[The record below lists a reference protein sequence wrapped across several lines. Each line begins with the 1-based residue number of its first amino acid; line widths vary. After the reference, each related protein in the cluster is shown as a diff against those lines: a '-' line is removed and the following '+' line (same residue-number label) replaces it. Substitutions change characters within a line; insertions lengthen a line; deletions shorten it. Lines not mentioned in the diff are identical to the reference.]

1 MFDESKPEWASRR
14 EHLQSLLNEEDYA
27 QARASVLN
35 AHYTHAQY
43 VEAIWHSLAAHG
55 LTSGHVLEPG
65 CGAGTFIG
73 LAPDSV
79 AMTGVELDPTTSR
92 IAHALYPN
100 AEIRNEGYE
109 KTPTTRLFD
118 AAVGNVPFGDY
129 ALYDPANNPGE
140 HSVHNHFI
148 IKALAQTKPGG
159 YVAVLTSH
167 HTLDAKNPSARRD
180 MYERADLISAIR
192 LPSGAHEQTAD
203 TQVVTDLLVFRVR
216 KDGEEPRAFTWEHAH
231 SHVLAPEATPVAIN
245 DAIMSRPDRVI
256 GTMSATRGLYG
267 AVGLHVASTTDAST
281 IAAQITSRLDQ
292 DLTQATIEGLAYDST
307 PAPTI
312 DATAGITV
320 DARELGSL
328 RSNKGAFERL
338 GADGWEAIKVPKTQ
352 QAELAR
358 LLDLRDRTRTLL
370 TLETRSRTDT
380 PEMTACR
387 QGLRDAYMAYTVD
400 FGPLNRAKHR
410 THITIDKKTGEQ
422 EEDIITTRPPVFRIF
437 AKDPYAALTR
447 AIEVYDDEAETGRPA
462 PLLERRQ
469 VFASYVPKGASTPED
484 ALAICL
490 DQKGSIDLD
499 YCQYLLAAT
508 DTREARATLG
518 ELVFDTPEGHI
529 VRREEYLSGN
539 VRAKLAAAKELA
551 LTDPAFQANVDALQ
565 SVMPDDL
572 GIADICVTL
581 GAPWI
586 PVKDHQAFLSR
597 ELNLPGRLTYNP
609 SEGWGLTGAPT
620 HGINQTSR
628 WGTDRKTGTDIFKD
642 LLNSKEI
649 KVTDTVPVTRDDGSP
664 TTRTV
669 VNRAATEAAQ
679 GKADEIREAFQQ
691 WIWRDPHRARRLVAT
706 YNERFN
712 SLVPRSYE
720 DAGRHLQLP
729 GLASTF
735 TLRTHQRAAIARMIA
750 EPTCGLFHEVGAGK
764 TLEMVCGVM
773 EQKRLGLVS
782 KPMIIVPN
790 HMLGQFEREW
800 LQAYPH
806 ARILTADSQRFSK
819 PEGRQDFFARAT
831 TSEWDAVICTQAAFK
846 RIRVSK
852 QTRAAYEN
860 KELADLDA
868 WLAQA
873 TDSMSIRK
881 AESKRK
887 KLQTRL
893 DEAQAAAEAASDAGL
908 VFEELG
914 VDYLVVDEAHYYKNL
929 AANTEIDGVIAST
942 SAAKCTDLD
951 MKLDW
956 LRATHGERVA
966 TFATATPI
974 ANTMGEMWV
983 MTHYLRPDLLTDAG
997 LTTFNEWARTF
1008 TATEQKIESTVSGD
1022 LAVKPRVA
1030 RFQNMPELLTMWGVF
1045 ADVKTRSQLDLKI
1058 PELIARTNGAR
1069 EPEVVAVNIGAA
1081 MDEFTEAIS
1090 TRADRIH
1097 NGAVPA
1103 YEDNF
1108 LAITSDGRAMAT
1120 DYRLLSDAAATR
1132 ALATVTSPISSQ
1144 KIDAVA
1150 VNVARIYHQTKNR
1163 TYQDVTGDVS
1173 PIPGALQLV
1182 FCDQGT
1188 PKKDWNL
1195 YDELKTLLVAAGVP
1209 ADKIAFTHDA
1219 TSTDEKDRLFMQARN
1234 GAINVLIGS
1243 TEKMGTGANIQA
1255 RAIALHHVT
1264 APWRPAD
1271 IAQRE
1276 GRILRQG
1283 NQNDEV
1289 QIFRYVTEHSFDE
1302 YSWQTLE
1309 RKARFI
1315 NQVMTHNLN
1324 ERTAEDITQ
1333 SDEEVSYAQV
1343 KAIASGNPLLLEE
1356 ARLKNQVTTYQAR
1369 SKNHELQHS
1378 HLRTMLPS
1386 FDRQI
1391 TALTRKAQIREDLA
1405 ARTTS
1410 TKGDDFTARIA
1421 DILADTRADAAAT
1434 LTRTLTACDL
1444 SSNRMAYINFHRQG
1458 LPNVEVTVAGH
1469 QFVFGV
1475 APAPRDAYDYPDMS
1489 KPTVLVAALKDLHM
1503 DDEYLTNE
1511 AVRFAVT
1518 DLRDP
1523 SQALG
1528 VIRKLENHATN
1539 LATTAKRYRQHAD
1552 DAQAERDRATA
1563 ELARPNPYTDRLAAA
1578 QAELDAI
1585 RRQMSQAAHGQQL
1598 IPELDPTPRG
1608 IDADVARVRAL
1619 PLGDTR
1625 QCRVA
1630 SPSAP
1635 PAPHTWTQR
1644 SAGKA
1649 AIPLH

>member
-1 MFDESKPEWASRR
+1 MFDESKPGWASRR
-14 EHLQSLLNEEDYA
+14 ARLHQLLDAEGYA

-35 AHYTHAQY
+35 AHYTHALY
-43 VEAIWHSLAAHG
+43 VEAIWHTLAAHG

-92 IAHALYPN
+92 IARALYPD

-118 AAVGNVPFGDY
+118 AAVGNVPFGEY
-129 ALYDPANNPGE
+129 SLYDPANNPGE
-140 HSVHNHFI
+140 HSIHNHFI

-216 KDGEEPRAFTWEHAH
+216 KDGEEPRAFTWEHAR
-231 SHVLAPEATPVAIN
+231 SHVLAPEATPIAIN

-256 GTMSATRGLYG
+256 GTMSAMRGLYG
-267 AVGLHVASTTDAST
+267 AVGLHVASTTDASA
-281 IAAQITSRLDQ
+281 IAAQITRRLDQ

-307 PAPTI
+307 PAPTV
-312 DATAGITV
+312 DVATALSV
-320 DARELGSL
+320 DAHELGSL
-328 RSNKGAFERL
+328 RTHGGAFERL
-338 GADGWEAIKVPKTQ
+338 GARGWEAIKVPKTQ

-410 THITIDKKTGEQ
+410 THITIDKKTGEK

-437 AKDPYAALTR
+437 SKDPYAALTR

-490 DQKGSIDLD
+490 DQKGVVDLD
-499 YCQYLLAAT
+499 YCQYLLAAKDAT
-508 DTREARATLG
+508 EARAALG
-518 ELVFDTPEGHI
+518 ELVFDTPDGNI

-539 VRAKLAAAKELA
+539 VRAKLEAAKELA
-551 LTDPAFQANVDALQ
+551 LTDPAFQVNVNALQ
-565 SVMPDDL
+565 AVMPEDL

-586 PVKDHQAFLSR
+586 PLKDHQEFLSR
-597 ELNLPGRLTYNP
+597 ELNLPGTLTYNP
-609 SEGWGLTGAPT
+609 SEGWGLTGT
-620 HGINQTSR
+620 SRVGVNQTSR
-628 WGTDRKTGTDIFKD
+628 WGTDRKTATDIVKD

-649 KVTDTVPVTRDDGSP
+649 KVMDTVPVTRADGS
-664 TTRTV
+664 TSERTV
-669 VNRAATEAAQ
+669 INRGATEAAQ

-691 WIWRDPHRARRLVAT
+691 WIWRDPRRARRLVST

-735 TLRTHQRAAIARMIA
+735 TLRAHQRAAIARMIA

-782 KPMIIVPN
+782 KPMVVVPN

-831 TSEWDAVICTQAAFK
+831 TSEWDAVICTQGAFK

-852 QTRAAYEN
+852 ETSAAYEN

-956 LRATHGERVA
+956 LRATHGDRVA

-1022 LAVKPRVA
+1022 LAVKQRVA

-1058 PELIARTNGAR
+1058 PELAARTNGAR

-1120 DYRLLSDAAATR
+1120 DYRLLSDQSATR
-1132 ALATVTSPISSQ
+1132 ALTGVTSPISSQ

-1163 TYQDVTGDVS
+1163 TYQDATGELS

-1195 YDELKTLLVAAGVP
+1195 YDELKTLLVDAGVP

-1234 GAINVLIGS
+1234 GAINILIGS

-1283 NQNDEV
+1283 NQNPEV
-1289 QIFRYVTEHSFDE
+1289 EIFRYVTEHSFDE

-1315 NQVMTHNLN
+1315 NQIMTHTVDD
-1324 ERTAEDITQ
+1324 RTAEDICAGT
-1333 SDEEVSYAQV
+1333 EEASYAQV

-1369 SKNHELQHS
+1369 AKNHELQHS
-1378 HLRTMLPS
+1378 YLEKTIPVLE
-1386 FDRQI
+1386 RQ
-1391 TALTRKAQIREDLA
+1391 AVEFRVKAESRERFA
-1405 ARTTS
+1405 ASAVS
-1410 TKGDDFTARIA
+1410 TKGDAFSAVIA
-1421 DILADTRADAAAT
+1421 GVRCDTRTQAANALCEAFTHCNVQPNRAPYAVFNRPGLAT
-1434 LTRTLTACDL
+1434 LSVQL
-1444 SSNRMAYINFHRQG
+1444 G
-1458 LPNVEVTVAGH
+1458 GH
-1469 QFVFGV
+1469 DFVFGM
-1475 APAPRDAYDYPDMS
+1475 APQPRDHRGYPDMS
-1489 KPTVLVAALKDLHM
+1489 KPTVIMAAIDALHG
-1503 DDEYLTNE
+1503 DEDYRDHE
-1511 AVRFAVT
+1511 AVRFTADELT
-1518 DLRDP
+1518 DP
-1523 SQALG
+1523 TQMIG
-1528 VIRKLENHATN
+1528 IIRRLEHHVAG
-1539 LATTAKRYRQHAD
+1539 LETTAKKFRQ
-1552 DAQAERDRATA
+1552 RAGELKTEAKRARA
-1563 ELARPNPYTDRLAAA
+1563 ELDRPNPYTDKLETAKQELAAIRDQITRNA
-1578 QAELDAI
+1578 EGQRSLPSLEASRITDDAELARI
-1585 RRQMSQAAHGQQL
+1585 RS
-1598 IPELDPTPRG
+1598 
-1608 IDADVARVRAL
+1608 L
-1619 PLGDTR
+1619 PL
-1625 QCRVA
+1625 A
-1630 SPSAP
+1630 SPDHVQP
-1635 PAPHTWTQR
+1635 THT
-1644 SAGKA
+1644 A
-1649 AIPLH
+1649 ATTRDMPPLHTPALHQMPRR